1 MCLSDVST
9 YFSDVGFD
17 KMQNAFCQALSPLIT
32 CVYFK
37 GNLTH
42 VFLIRLNLNNQNSVF
57 YKLVD
62 VKKLFESFKENFILK
77 RRSNDLPTVN
87 AFQHQEACIHL

>member
-1 MCLSDVST
+1 M
-9 YFSDVGFD
+9 
-17 KMQNAFCQALSPLIT
+17 
-32 CVYFK
+32 
-37 GNLTH
+37 
-42 VFLIRLNLNNQNSVF
+42 FLIRLNLNNQNSVF